1 MDTIPVEALEFSA
14 GHCEA
19 VQVQS
24 LEARGTGKILLLN
37 KKGEVIKYFDPSTTT
52 ILITTR
58 DSQEKKGS

>member
-1 MDTIPVEALEFSA
+1 MDTIPVESLEFSA

-24 LEARGTGKILLLN
+24 LDARGTGKILLLN

-52 ILITTR
+52 IFITTR
-58 DSQEKKGS
+58 DSHATKGS